1 MSDYNTTQSDYREKC
16 KARIKRQLEISMI
29 LFSYNIAVIIVIA
42 SHSDCHLAS
51 LSVCQSVTESVTD
64 SHSLSDSL
72 SQSVNGMS
80 NERVFFVKQLVKLRH
95 MRK

>member
-29 LFSYNIAVIIVIA
+29 LSSYNIAVIIIIA

-51 LSVCQSVTESVTD
+51 LSVCQ
-64 SHSLSDSL
+64 
-72 SQSVNGMS
+72 
-80 NERVFFVKQLVKLRH
+80 
-95 MRK
+95 